1 MPIYEYTCSECQK
14 VSDVLQKLNEP
25 APERCP
31 ACGAEK
37 TLSRIV
43 SRTSFVLKGGGW
55 GADLYASKKA
65 AEKSDSPPA
74 ESTKAPEQ
82 SAAPATGAAPAAAST
97 TASGTSAPAA
107 TAPTPSKS
115 SKSEKSEK
123 KDSSS

>member
-55 GADLYASKKA
+55 GADLYGSKKA
-65 AEKSDSPPA
+65 AEKTEAASADGAKAA
-74 ESTKAPEQ
+74 EKT
-82 SAAPATGAAPAAAST
+82 AAPAPGAAPAAPA
-97 TASGTSAPAA
+97 GAA
-107 TAPTPSKS
+107 TSSAPTPAPATS
-115 SKSEKSEK
+115 STSDK
-123 KDSSS
+123 KDSGS